1 MITDTEAIVLR
12 QVKTLNGRRMLLL
25 FSRKFGKI
33 SVGTNIT
40 EGGKN
45 KSALAVRPFT
55 YGRYEL
61 FKSRDSY
68 SLNSGQVIESFYSL
82 GEDLDKYM
90 AGSYVLELTEKLL
103 ADDLPQPRMFA
114 LLLDFLNTLE
124 KRSKKHDT
132 LVMAYMVKVLDIMG
146 TMPELDSC
154 CVCGCRGA
162 DRFFSVSGGGMMC
175 AECARAAAEDTEAK
189 AKSKVKAN
197 EPLIYDTNFGIV
209 NILKYFQKEPMS
221 TFGKIALDEGIL
233 KELRA
238 ILKSYLAY
246 HLDVGKLKSEDF
258 IIN

>member
-1 MITDTEAIVLR
+1 
-12 QVKTLNGRRMLLL
+12 MLLL

-33 SVGTNIT
+33 SVGTNLT

-45 KSALAVRPFT
+45 KSALATRPFT

-103 ADDLPQPRMFA
+103 ADDLPQPRMFS

-124 KRSKKHDT
+124 KRSRKQDT
-132 LVMAYMVKVLDIMG
+132 LVMAYMVKALDIMG

-154 CVCGCRGA
+154 CTCGRKDA
-162 DRFFSVSGGGMMC
+162 DRFFSIPGGGMMC
-175 AECARAAAEDTEAK
+175 SQCARSAAAESND
-189 AKSKVKAN
+189 
-197 EPLIYDTNFGIV
+197 PLIYDTNFGIV
-209 NILKYFQKEPMS
+209 NILRYFQKEPMS
-221 TFGKIALDEGIL
+221 TFEKIALDEEIL
-233 KELRA
+233 KKLQA
-238 ILKSYLAY
+238 IIKRYMAY

-258 IIN
+258 FL

>member
-33 SVGTNIT
+33 SVGTSIT

-61 FKSRDSY
+61 FKGRDSY

-132 LVMAYMVKVLDIMG
+132 LVLAYMVKVLDIMG
-146 TMPELDSC
+146 TMPELDCC

-162 DRFFSVSGGGMMC
+162 DRFFSVSGGGMICTKC
-175 AECARAAAEDTEAK
+175 AQSAAA
-189 AKSKVKAN
+189 SN

-246 HLDVGKLKSEDF
+246 HLDVGKLKSEEF

>member
-45 KSALAVRPFT
+45 KSALATRPFT

-103 ADDLPQPRMFA
+103 ADDLPQPRMFS
-114 LLLDFLNTLE
+114 LLLEFLNSLE
-124 KRSKKHDT
+124 KRSKKQDT
-132 LVMAYMVKVLDIMG
+132 LVMAYMVKAMDIMG
-146 TMPELDSC
+146 TMPQLDSC
-154 CVCGCRGA
+154 CICGCKEAG
-162 DRFFSVSGGGMMC
+162 RFFSIPGGGMMC
-175 AECARAAAEDTEAK
+175 SKCAQSAAAA
-189 AKSKVKAN
+189 SN

-209 NILKYFQKEPMS
+209 NILRYFQKEPMS
-221 TFGKIALDEGIL
+221 TFEKIALDEEIL
-233 KELRA
+233 KKLQA
-238 ILKSYLAY
+238 IIKRYMAY

-258 IIN
+258 FL

>member
-33 SVGTNIT
+33 SVGTSLT

-68 SLNSGQVIESFYSL
+68 SLNSGQVIKSFYSL
-82 GEDLDKYM
+82 GEDLDKY
-90 AGSYVLELTEKLL
+90 AAASYVLELTEKLM
-103 ADDLPQPRMFA
+103 AEDLPQPKMFA
-114 LLLDFLNTLE
+114 LLCDFLECLE
-124 KRSKKHDT
+124 RRAVKHDT
-132 LVMAYMVKVLDIMG
+132 LVMAYMVKTLDIMG

-154 CVCGCRGA
+154 CICGLAGPE
-162 DRFFSVSGGGMMC
+162 RFFSVSEGGMICSRC
-175 AECARAAAEDTEAK
+175 AKKAIEDMDPT
-189 AKSKVKAN
+189 N

-209 NILKYFQKEPMS
+209 NILKYFQKEKLG
-221 TFGKIALDEGIL
+221 TFEKIALDESIL
-233 KELRA
+233 KKLQTIMKE
-238 ILKSYLAY
+238 YMAY
-246 HLDVGKLKSEDF
+246 HLDIGRLKSEDF
-258 IIN
+258 LAQ

>member
-162 DRFFSVSGGGMMC
+162 DRFFSVSGGGMICPKC
-175 AECARAAAEDTEAK
+175 AQSAAA
-189 AKSKVKAN
+189 SN

>member
-1 MITDTEAIVLR
+1 MVTDTEAIVLR

-33 SVGTNIT
+33 SVGTSLT

-68 SLNSGQVIESFYSL
+68 SLNSGQVIRSFYSL

-90 AGSYVLELTEKLL
+90 AGSYVMELTEKLL
-103 ADDLPQPRMFA
+103 AEDLPQPRLFA
-114 LLLDFLNTLE
+114 LLLEFLENLE
-124 KRSKKHDT
+124 RRSAKHDT
-132 LVMAYMVKVLDIMG
+132 LVMAYMVKALDIMG

-154 CVCGCRGA
+154 CICGRKGA
-162 DRFFSVSGGGMMC
+162 DRFFSIPGGGMMC
-175 AECARAAAEDTEAK
+175 PQCAESAAAE
-189 AKSKVKAN
+189 SN

-209 NILKYFQKEPMS
+209 NILRYFQKEPMS
-221 TFGKIALDEGIL
+221 TFEKIALDEEIL
-233 KELRA
+233 KKLQA
-238 ILKSYLAY
+238 IIKRYMAY

-258 IIN
+258 FL

>member
-1 MITDTEAIVLR
+1 MVTDTEAIVLR

-33 SVGTNIT
+33 SVGTSIT

-61 FKSRDSY
+61 FKGRDSY

-154 CVCGCRGA
+154 CVCGCRGT
-162 DRFFSVSGGGMMC
+162 DRFFSVSGGGMIC
-175 AECARAAAEDTEAK
+175 AKCAQSAAA
-189 AKSKVKAN
+189 SN

>member
-33 SVGTNIT
+33 SVGTNLT

-45 KSALAVRPFT
+45 KSALATRPFT

-103 ADDLPQPRMFA
+103 ADDLPQPRMFS
-114 LLLDFLNTLE
+114 LLLEFLNTLE
-124 KRSKKHDT
+124 KRSRKQDT
-132 LVMAYMVKVLDIMG
+132 LVMAYMVKALDIMG

-154 CVCGCRGA
+154 CTCGRKGA
-162 DRFFSVSGGGMMC
+162 DRFFSIPGGGIMC
-175 AECARAAAEDTEAK
+175 SQCAQSAAAESND
-189 AKSKVKAN
+189 
-197 EPLIYDTNFGIV
+197 PLIYDTNFGIV
-209 NILKYFQKEPMS
+209 NILRYFQKEPMS
-221 TFGKIALDEGIL
+221 TFGKIALDAEIL
-233 KELRA
+233 KKLQA
-238 ILKSYLAY
+238 IIKRYMAY

-258 IIN
+258 FL

>member
-33 SVGTNIT
+33 SVGTNLT

-103 ADDLPQPRMFA
+103 ADDLPQPRMFS

-124 KRSKKHDT
+124 KRSKKQDT

-146 TMPELDSC
+146 TMPEIDSC
-154 CVCGCRGA
+154 CICGCKEA
-162 DRFFSVSGGGMMC
+162 DRFFSIPGGGMMC
-175 AECARAAAEDTEAK
+175 SECAESAAAE
-189 AKSKVKAN
+189 SN
-197 EPLIYDTNFGIV
+197 EPLIYNTNFGIV
-209 NILKYFQKEPMS
+209 NILRYFQKEPMS
-221 TFGKIALDEGIL
+221 TFEKIALDEEIL
-233 KELRA
+233 KKLQA
-238 ILKSYLAY
+238 IIKRYMAY

-258 IIN
+258 FL

>member
-45 KSALAVRPFT
+45 KTALAVRPFT

-154 CVCGCRGA
+154 CVCGCRGT
-162 DRFFSVSGGGMMC
+162 DRFFSVSGGGMIC
-175 AECARAAAEDTEAK
+175 ATCAQSAAA
-189 AKSKVKAN
+189 SN

>member
-1 MITDTEAIVLR
+1 MITDTEAIVLK

-114 LLLDFLNTLE
+114 LLLDFMNTLE
-124 KRSKKHDT
+124 KRSKAHDT

-154 CVCGCRGA
+154 CSCGCKEA
-162 DRFFSVSGGGMMC
+162 DRFFSVAGGGMIC
-175 AECARAAAEDTEAK
+175 ANCAQSAAL
-189 AKSKVKAN
+189 SN